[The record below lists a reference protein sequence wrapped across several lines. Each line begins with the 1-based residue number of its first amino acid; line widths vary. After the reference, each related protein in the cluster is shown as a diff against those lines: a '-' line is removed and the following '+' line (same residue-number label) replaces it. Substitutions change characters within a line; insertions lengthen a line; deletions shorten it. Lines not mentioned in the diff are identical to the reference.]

1 MSKSGDKFKSKR
13 IINEVPVEKIL
24 KAFANKNRIAIL
36 EFLDKYPESTLSD
49 ISDELEIEIKN
60 CSAHITKLSTAGLL
74 IKKYQS
80 INVIHKL
87 TKRGSIILSFVRML
101 E

>member
-1 MSKSGDKFKSKR
+1 MDKEIFKDRR
-13 IINEVPVEKIL
+13 ITNEIPVEKVV
-24 KAFANKNRIAIL
+24 KAFANKNRLKIL
-36 EFLDKYPESTLSD
+36 EFLDKHPESTLSD
-49 ISDELEIEIKN
+49 ISDALKIEVKN
-60 CSAHITKLSTAGLL
+60 CSAHISKLSTAGLV

-87 TKRGSIILSFVRML
+87 TKRGKIILSFVRML